1 MTVRGELKNQAQD
14 RKYLLR
20 ERPSGRF
27 ERTLTINTPIDN
39 GKVEA
44 HFENGV
50 VQIVLPKAEAVKPKQ
65 IKVNTTRTAQPNGN
79 K

>member
-1 MTVRGELKNQAQD
+1 LDGDLYCVAARQ
-14 RKYLLR
+14 
-20 ERPSGRF
+20 SVF
-27 ERTLTINTPIDN
+27 ETINTPIDS

-44 HFENGV
+44 QFENGV

-65 IKVNTTRTAQPNGN
+65 IKVNTTKTAQPNGN